1 MTLLLVEMED
11 NLERNLTLIVLREL
25 VMKKN

>member
-1 MTLLLVEMED
+1 MTLLLVEKED